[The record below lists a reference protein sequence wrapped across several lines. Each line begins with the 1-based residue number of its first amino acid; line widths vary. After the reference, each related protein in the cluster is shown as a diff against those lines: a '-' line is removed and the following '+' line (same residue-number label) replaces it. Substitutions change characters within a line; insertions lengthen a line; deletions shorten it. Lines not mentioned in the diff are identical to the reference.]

1 MDGVF
6 IFVNIDPLFNIPLEV
21 LTELRNQ
28 ERLEVT
34 NVQRAWLEQ
43 PVQSND
49 DDNANNFTFGG
60 ENAMDHGC
68 SASAFGRTASAVFR
82 MVMLHAVQIPRGLW
96 PEFGE
101 TSESRN
107 KRSLKFEVLLARP
120 PSNES
125 FKLLTNPNKETA
137 RMYWSTYDHIFPH
150 FHIESEVL
158 RNVDGRGRRADF
170 RNMMLIFRNNFS
182 EVLEITTN
190 ADATM
195 NRQDGTYDS
204 HINVL
209 CIRRAINSN
218 EEDIEGGKFET
229 MKKYCMPIE
238 VRENYNDDVLSVF
251 SGGEDEDLQTRLNEL
266 VLGTLSEADLQ

>member
-21 LTELRNQ
+21 LTELRSQ
-28 ERLEVT
+28 GRLEVT

-49 DDNANNFTFGG
+49 VDNANNSKFGG
-60 ENAMDHGC
+60 ENAMDLGS

-96 PEFGE
+96 PEFGNL
-101 TSESRN
+101 SESRN
-107 KRSLKFEVLLARP
+107 KRSLQFEVLLPRP

-158 RNVDGRGRRADF
+158 RNVESRADF
-170 RNMMLIFRNNFS
+170 HNMMLIFRNNFS
-182 EVLEITTN
+182 EVIEITTN

-204 HINVL
+204 HISVL

-218 EEDIEGGKFET
+218 EEDIEGGKFER
-229 MKKYCMPIE
+229 MKKYCMPVE
-238 VRENYNDDVLSVF
+238 VRGNYNDDVSSVF
-251 SGGEDEDLQTRLNEL
+251 SGVDSDEDEDWKEKLNKL
-266 VLGTLSEADLQ
+266 MLF